1 MLINEAARKCGI
13 TKKAVQYYVE
23 QGLVDPKVLENGYR
37 DFSEEDTKVLKRVVL
52 YRKLGLSIREIR
64 RVLEDRGEISGI
76 FYQRELELEQ
86 EKTKQEWLKR
96 LAAGEAIE
104 DLEPEIDPL
113 SSNTIIIQKLGELF
127 PGYYGKII
135 RLHFSRYLTG
145 KVETEE
151 QKKAFHQII
160 EFFDRVP
167 EIRLPDD
174 LREYLDACMEEGSGE
189 EETERLRRVL
199 QEQEY
204 ALQNL
209 DEFVRNHKKVLDDYQ
224 KYRQTEEYQNSPA
237 CRLMETMKQIC
248 AANGYDDTFIPAM
261 RKLSPIATINIYHF
275 GLKVQSI
282 ILIIIVISIRQA
294 ISKNREGNNHWKSLL
309 A

>member
-209 DEFVRNHKKVLDDYQ
+209 DEFVRNHKKILDDYQ

-261 RKLSPIATINIYHF
+261 RKLSPLYNEYYEQL
-275 GLKVQSI
+275 LKANEQFT
-282 ILIIIVISIRQA
+282 
-294 ISKNREGNNHWKSLL
+294 KSYPEYL

>member
-135 RLHFSRYLTG
+135 RLHFSRYLMG

-261 RKLSPIATINIYHF
+261 RKLSPLYNEHYEQL
-275 GLKVQSI
+275 LKANEQFT
-282 ILIIIVISIRQA
+282 
-294 ISKNREGNNHWKSLL
+294 KSYPEYL

>member
-189 EETERLRRVL
+189 EETERLRRVW

-261 RKLSPIATINIYHF
+261 RKLSPLYNEHYEQL
-275 GLKVQSI
+275 LKANEQFT
-282 ILIIIVISIRQA
+282 
-294 ISKNREGNNHWKSLL
+294 KSYPEYL

>member
-113 SSNTIIIQKLGELF
+113 RSNTIIIQKLGELF

-261 RKLSPIATINIYHF
+261 RKLSPLYNEHYEQL
-275 GLKVQSI
+275 LKANEQFT
-282 ILIIIVISIRQA
+282 
-294 ISKNREGNNHWKSLL
+294 KSYPEYL

>member
-13 TKKAVQYYVE
+13 TKKAAQYYVE

-261 RKLSPIATINIYHF
+261 RKLSPLYNEHYEQL
-275 GLKVQSI
+275 LKANEQFT
-282 ILIIIVISIRQA
+282 
-294 ISKNREGNNHWKSLL
+294 KSYPEYL

>member
-86 EKTKQEWLKR
+86 EKVKQEWLKR

-104 DLEPEIDPL
+104 DLEPEIAPL

-261 RKLSPIATINIYHF
+261 RKLSPLYNEHYEQL
-275 GLKVQSI
+275 LKANEQFT
-282 ILIIIVISIRQA
+282 
-294 ISKNREGNNHWKSLL
+294 KSYPEYL

>member
-37 DFSEEDTKVLKRVVL
+37 DFSEEDTKALKRVVL

-86 EKTKQEWLKR
+86 EKVKQEWLKR

-261 RKLSPIATINIYHF
+261 RKLSPLYNEHYEQL
-275 GLKVQSI
+275 LKANEQFT
-282 ILIIIVISIRQA
+282 
-294 ISKNREGNNHWKSLL
+294 KSYPEYL

>member
-104 DLEPEIDPL
+104 DLEPEIDLL

-145 KVETEE
+145 TVETEE

-174 LREYLDACMEEGSGE
+174 LREYLDACMEEGSGK

-261 RKLSPIATINIYHF
+261 RKLSPLYNEHYEQL
-275 GLKVQSI
+275 LKANEQFT
-282 ILIIIVISIRQA
+282 
-294 ISKNREGNNHWKSLL
+294 KSYPEYL

>member
-86 EKTKQEWLKR
+86 EKVKQEWLKR

-224 KYRQTEEYQNSPA
+224 KYRQTEEYQNSPV

-261 RKLSPIATINIYHF
+261 RKLSPLYNEYYEQL
-275 GLKVQSI
+275 LKANEQFT
-282 ILIIIVISIRQA
+282 
-294 ISKNREGNNHWKSLL
+294 KSYPEYL

>member
-86 EKTKQEWLKR
+86 EKVKQEWLKR

-261 RKLSPIATINIYHF
+261 RKLSPLYNEYYEQL
-275 GLKVQSI
+275 LKANEQFT
-282 ILIIIVISIRQA
+282 
-294 ISKNREGNNHWKSLL
+294 KSYPEYL

>member
-1 MLINEAARKCGI
+1 MLINEVARKCGI

-86 EKTKQEWLKR
+86 EKVKQEWLKR

-261 RKLSPIATINIYHF
+261 RKLSPLYNEHYEQL
-275 GLKVQSI
+275 LKANEQFT
-282 ILIIIVISIRQA
+282 
-294 ISKNREGNNHWKSLL
+294 KSYPEYL

>member
-64 RVLEDRGEISGI
+64 RVLEDRREISGI

-104 DLEPEIDPL
+104 DFEPEIDPF

-174 LREYLDACMEEGSGE
+174 LREYLDTCMEEGSGE

-261 RKLSPIATINIYHF
+261 RKLSPLYNEHYEQL
-275 GLKVQSI
+275 LKANEQFT
-282 ILIIIVISIRQA
+282 
-294 ISKNREGNNHWKSLL
+294 KSYPEYL

>member
-86 EKTKQEWLKR
+86 EKVKQEWLKR

-224 KYRQTEEYQNSPA
+224 KFRQTEEYQNSPA

-261 RKLSPIATINIYHF
+261 RKLSPLYNEYYEQL
-275 GLKVQSI
+275 LKANEQFT
-282 ILIIIVISIRQA
+282 
-294 ISKNREGNNHWKSLL
+294 KSYPEYL

>member
-37 DFSEEDTKVLKRVVL
+37 DFSEEDTKVLKQVVL

-76 FYQRELELEQ
+76 FYQRELEQEQ
-86 EKTKQEWLKR
+86 EKVKQEWLKR

-248 AANGYDDTFIPAM
+248 AANGYDNTFIPAM
-261 RKLSPIATINIYHF
+261 RKLSPLYNEHYEQL
-275 GLKVQSI
+275 LKANEQFT
-282 ILIIIVISIRQA
+282 
-294 ISKNREGNNHWKSLL
+294 KSYPEYL

>member
-86 EKTKQEWLKR
+86 EKVKQEWLKR

-224 KYRQTEEYQNSPA
+224 KYRQTEEYQNSSA

-261 RKLSPIATINIYHF
+261 RKLSPLYNEHYEQL
-275 GLKVQSI
+275 LKANEQFT
-282 ILIIIVISIRQA
+282 
-294 ISKNREGNNHWKSLL
+294 KSYPEYL

>member
-189 EETERLRRVL
+189 EETERFRRVL

-261 RKLSPIATINIYHF
+261 RKLSPLYNEHYEQL
-275 GLKVQSI
+275 LKANEQFT
-282 ILIIIVISIRQA
+282 
-294 ISKNREGNNHWKSLL
+294 KSYPEYL

>member
-64 RVLEDRGEISGI
+64 RVLEDRREISGI

-174 LREYLDACMEEGSGE
+174 LREYLDACMVEGSGE

-261 RKLSPIATINIYHF
+261 RKLSPLYNEHYEQL
-275 GLKVQSI
+275 LKANEQFT
-282 ILIIIVISIRQA
+282 
-294 ISKNREGNNHWKSLL
+294 KSYPEYL

>member
-145 KVETEE
+145 EVETEE

-261 RKLSPIATINIYHF
+261 RKLSPLYNEHYEQL
-275 GLKVQSI
+275 LKANEQFT
-282 ILIIIVISIRQA
+282 
-294 ISKNREGNNHWKSLL
+294 KSYPEYL

>member
-64 RVLEDRGEISGI
+64 RVLEDRREISGI

-86 EKTKQEWLKR
+86 EKVKQEWLKR

-261 RKLSPIATINIYHF
+261 RKLSPLYNEYYEQL
-275 GLKVQSI
+275 LKANEQFT
-282 ILIIIVISIRQA
+282 
-294 ISKNREGNNHWKSLL
+294 KSYPEYL

>member
-261 RKLSPIATINIYHF
+261 RKLSPLYNEHYEQL
-275 GLKVQSI
+275 LKENEQFT
-282 ILIIIVISIRQA
+282 
-294 ISKNREGNNHWKSLL
+294 KSYPEYL

>member
-151 QKKAFHQII
+151 QKKACQQII
-160 EFFDRVP
+160 EFVDRVP

-261 RKLSPIATINIYHF
+261 RKLSPLYNEHYEQL
-275 GLKVQSI
+275 LKANEQFT
-282 ILIIIVISIRQA
+282 
-294 ISKNREGNNHWKSLL
+294 KSYPEYL

>member
-1 MLINEAARKCGI
+1 MLINAAARKCGI

-37 DFSEEDTKVLKRVVL
+37 DFSEEDTKVLNRVVL

-64 RVLEDRGEISGI
+64 RVLEDSGEISGI

-86 EKTKQEWLKR
+86 EKVKQEWLKR

-174 LREYLDACMEEGSGE
+174 LREYLDACMEEDSGE

-261 RKLSPIATINIYHF
+261 RKLSPLYNEHYEQL
-275 GLKVQSI
+275 LKANEQFT
-282 ILIIIVISIRQA
+282 
-294 ISKNREGNNHWKSLL
+294 KSYPEYL

>member
-1 MLINEAARKCGI
+1 MLINEAARKCCI

-76 FYQRELELEQ
+76 FYQRKLELEQ

-151 QKKAFHQII
+151 QKKAFH
-160 EFFDRVP
+160 R
-167 EIRLPDD
+167 
-174 LREYLDACMEEGSGE
+174 
-189 EETERLRRVL
+189 
-199 QEQEY
+199 
-204 ALQNL
+204 
-209 DEFVRNHKKVLDDYQ
+209 
-224 KYRQTEEYQNSPA
+224 
-237 CRLMETMKQIC
+237 
-248 AANGYDDTFIPAM
+248 
-261 RKLSPIATINIYHF
+261 
-275 GLKVQSI
+275 
-282 ILIIIVISIRQA
+282 IL
-294 ISKNREGNNHWKSLL
+294 
-309 A
+309 

>member
-224 KYRQTEEYQNSPA
+224 KYRQTEEW
-237 CRLMETMKQIC
+237 
-248 AANGYDDTFIPAM
+248 
-261 RKLSPIATINIYHF
+261 
-275 GLKVQSI
+275 
-282 ILIIIVISIRQA
+282 
-294 ISKNREGNNHWKSLL
+294 NNPEYRYCI
-309 A
+309 

>member
-64 RVLEDRGEISGI
+64 RVLEDRGKISGI

-86 EKTKQEWLKR
+86 EKTKPEWLKR

-261 RKLSPIATINIYHF
+261 RKLSPLYNEHYEQL
-275 GLKVQSI
+275 LKANEQFT
-282 ILIIIVISIRQA
+282 
-294 ISKNREGNNHWKSLL
+294 KSYPEYL

>member
-189 EETERLRRVL
+189 EETEKLRRVL

-248 AANGYDDTFIPAM
+248 AANGYDDMFIPAM
-261 RKLSPIATINIYHF
+261 RKLSPLYNEHYEQL
-275 GLKVQSI
+275 LKANEQFT
-282 ILIIIVISIRQA
+282 
-294 ISKNREGNNHWKSLL
+294 KSYPEYL

>member
-86 EKTKQEWLKR
+86 EKVKQEWLKR

-189 EETERLRRVL
+189 EETEEAPARFAGTGVCPSESGRVC
-199 QEQEY
+199 QE
-204 ALQNL
+204 
-209 DEFVRNHKKVLDDYQ
+209 
-224 KYRQTEEYQNSPA
+224 S
-237 CRLMETMKQIC
+237 
-248 AANGYDDTFIPAM
+248 
-261 RKLSPIATINIYHF
+261 
-275 GLKVQSI
+275 
-282 ILIIIVISIRQA
+282 
-294 ISKNREGNNHWKSLL
+294 
-309 A
+309 

>member
-64 RVLEDRGEISGI
+64 RVLENRGEISGI

-189 EETERLRRVL
+189 EETESLRRVL

-261 RKLSPIATINIYHF
+261 RKLSPLYNEHYEQL
-275 GLKVQSI
+275 LKANEQFT
-282 ILIIIVISIRQA
+282 
-294 ISKNREGNNHWKSLL
+294 KSYPEYL

>member
-113 SSNTIIIQKLGELF
+113 SSNTIIIKKLGELF

-261 RKLSPIATINIYHF
+261 RKLSPLYNEHYEQL
-275 GLKVQSI
+275 LKANEQFT
-282 ILIIIVISIRQA
+282 
-294 ISKNREGNNHWKSLL
+294 KSYPEYL

>member
-86 EKTKQEWLKR
+86 EKVKQEWLKR

-189 EETERLRRVL
+189 EETERVRRVL

-261 RKLSPIATINIYHF
+261 RKLSPLYNEYYEQL
-275 GLKVQSI
+275 LKANEQFT
-282 ILIIIVISIRQA
+282 
-294 ISKNREGNNHWKSLL
+294 KSYPEYL

>member
-76 FYQRELELEQ
+76 FYQRELELGQ
-86 EKTKQEWLKR
+86 EKVKQEWLKR

-127 PGYYGKII
+127 PGYYGKIL

-261 RKLSPIATINIYHF
+261 RKLSPLYNEHYEQL
-275 GLKVQSI
+275 LKANEQFT
-282 ILIIIVISIRQA
+282 
-294 ISKNREGNNHWKSLL
+294 KSYPEYL

>member
-1 MLINEAARKCGI
+1 MLINEAAKKCGI

-37 DFSEEDTKVLKRVVL
+37 DFSEEDTKALKRVVL

-261 RKLSPIATINIYHF
+261 RKLSPLYNEHYEQL
-275 GLKVQSI
+275 LKANEQFT
-282 ILIIIVISIRQA
+282 
-294 ISKNREGNNHWKSLL
+294 KSYPEYL

>member
-248 AANGYDDTFIPAM
+248 AANGYDDKFIPAM
-261 RKLSPIATINIYHF
+261 RKLSPLYNEHYEQL
-275 GLKVQSI
+275 LKANEQFT
-282 ILIIIVISIRQA
+282 
-294 ISKNREGNNHWKSLL
+294 KSYPEYL

>member
-76 FYQRELELEQ
+76 FYQRKLELEQ

-261 RKLSPIATINIYHF
+261 RKLSPLYNEHYEQL
-275 GLKVQSI
+275 LKANEQFT
-282 ILIIIVISIRQA
+282 
-294 ISKNREGNNHWKSLL
+294 KSYSEYL

>member
-135 RLHFSRYLTG
+135 RFHFSRYLTG

-174 LREYLDACMEEGSGE
+174 LREYLDACMEEGSGK

-261 RKLSPIATINIYHF
+261 RKLSPLYNEHYEQL
-275 GLKVQSI
+275 LKANEQFT
-282 ILIIIVISIRQA
+282 
-294 ISKNREGNNHWKSLL
+294 KSYPEYL

>member
-96 LAAGEAIE
+96 LAAGEVIE

-261 RKLSPIATINIYHF
+261 RKLSPLYNEHYEQL
-275 GLKVQSI
+275 LKVNEQFT
-282 ILIIIVISIRQA
+282 
-294 ISKNREGNNHWKSLL
+294 KSYPEYL

>member
-204 ALQNL
+204 ALQNP

-261 RKLSPIATINIYHF
+261 RKLSPLYNEHYEQL
-275 GLKVQSI
+275 LKANEQFT
-282 ILIIIVISIRQA
+282 
-294 ISKNREGNNHWKSLL
+294 KSYPEYL

>member
-96 LAAGEAIE
+96 LAAGEVIE

-261 RKLSPIATINIYHF
+261 RKLSPLYNEYYEQL
-275 GLKVQSI
+275 LKANEQFT
-282 ILIIIVISIRQA
+282 
-294 ISKNREGNNHWKSLL
+294 KSYPEYL